1 MLITDEYRRLNAEL
15 HKTAGGYGSK
25 GGKWAP
31 RIWAFG
37 QKLAASSGTP
47 GGRFSILD
55 YGCGKGS
62 LKRELEAFG
71 GAGVFDIREYDPAVA
86 GKDAPPANADL
97 VVCTDVLEHVEPE
110 CIDDVLADLVRL
122 GDRAVLIAVA
132 CRAGKRVLAD
142 GRPDHL
148 TVQPPLWWQKR
159 VAKFGT
165 WQPIESLRPQE
176 YCAVLHK

>member
-15 HKTAGGYGSK
+15 HERHGGYGSK

-31 RIWAFG
+31 RVWTFA
-37 QKLAASSGTP
+37 QKIGAA
-47 GGRFSILD
+47 SILD

-71 GAGVFDIREYDPAVA
+71 GRGVFDIREYDPAVA
-86 GKDAPPANADL
+86 GKDAPPAPADL

-148 TVQPPLWWQKR
+148 TVKPPLWWAKR
-159 VAKFGT
+159 AAKFGT
-165 WQPIESLRPQE
+165 WSPIESLRPLE
-176 YCAVLHK
+176 YCAVLRK